1 MSAWL
6 GCLRNYLKIHTG
18 NVLGKLLECQ
28 LSKTNLPDRSGH
40 SCETKSILVDVA
52 IEHNE
57 SLSSQFPGLR
67 KEDRHGFTL
76 VLTAWRHAARDSGEC
91 EETEMVCPN
100 TDGGAHRDTSH
111 CIWQKMYCDGHQ
123 VRPACCII
131 TEDY

>member
-1 MSAWL
+1 MNIKCCTLISPTGL
-6 GCLRNYLKIHTG
+6 GTAVRRI
-18 NVLGKLLECQ
+18 VV
-28 LSKTNLPDRSGH
+28 
-40 SCETKSILVDVA
+40 LVDVA

-131 TEDY
+131 TQIIDSD

>member
-1 MSAWL
+1 M
-6 GCLRNYLKIHTG
+6 
-18 NVLGKLLECQ
+18 
-28 LSKTNLPDRSGH
+28 
-40 SCETKSILVDVA
+40 DVA

-123 VRPACCII
+123 VSCQQPGPLSAK
-131 TEDY
+131 TPNGSLLASLWQKG